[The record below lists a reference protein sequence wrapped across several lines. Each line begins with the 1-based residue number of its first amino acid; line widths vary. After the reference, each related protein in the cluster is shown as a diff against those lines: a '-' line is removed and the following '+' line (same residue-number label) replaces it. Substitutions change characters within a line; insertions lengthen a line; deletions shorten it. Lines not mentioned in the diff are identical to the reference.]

1 MQTVPAIEA
10 SLTGG
15 GKTEAFIASLL
26 LATAQAVGAPLAV
39 EYEKLLKQISAGD
52 S

>member
-1 MQTVPAIEA
+1 MEFSEPT
-10 SLTGG
+10 TGG

-39 EYEKLLKQISAGD
+39 EYEKLLQQISAGD